1 MGRSAR
7 FAAMQRTLDRGAF
20 VAIAIQ
26 PDVPPV
32 SVGSSAQTAARGV
45 AFAAERERWFVSAPD
60 VRTTILELNE
70 IYQPRFVWWD
80 RTTAQQIAQLA
91 LPLDRCWD
99 ILTVHRLIH
108 GGWRTSIGEVWAS
121 LNGLSVDSLPSL
133 GQMGLLDPAV
143 DDGHDSDV
151 ALQPD
156 GHIRPE
162 WIAGAWAAN
171 ETRLQAWAALAL
183 DAALRQIPL
192 LAERELPDRA
202 LSTARSESC
211 AELLCAELEQNGL
224 PIDVVEAERI
234 IRDASGRRTNSY
246 AEEDAERARRDAPVF
261 AKLTV
266 PQDVNLRNPGEVKDM
281 LRREGLDLEDTRAWR
296 LEQRREEHP
305 IIDELLRWRKDER
318 IATTYG
324 YRWLDDHVR
333 DGRLR
338 GEWTS
343 SDGAAGRMTASNG
356 LHNLPTEMRTAVAAA
371 PDHVFV
377 RSDLGQVEPR
387 VLAAV
392 SGDPAFVAATQADD
406 LYQTVADRLRVE
418 RQVAKLAVLGAM
430 YGATTG
436 QSAHALPGLQK
447 NYPIA
452 MGLLERAAADGQ
464 QSNDIFTV
472 GGRRIGMGSGSS
484 PDGDLDRAR
493 SAAASRGRFA
503 RNALIQGAAAEF
515 FKVWAITVRR
525 RARAFQAEVVLCL
538 HDELLVHAPTVHGEA
553 VAALVEAAIHEAA
566 HYWSPD
572 PAVRFV
578 ADVSIISRWSEAK

>member
-1 MGRSAR
+1 ME
-7 FAAMQRTLDRGAF
+7 RTLDRGAF

-26 PDVPPV
+26 PGHGAASD
-32 SVGSSAQTAARGV
+32 SAAPGESAVRSV
-45 AFAAERERWFVSAPD
+45 AFAADND
-60 VRTTILELNE
+60 VWLVTTTDLRTTIRELNE
-70 IYQPRFVWWD
+70 QYRPRFVWWD
-80 RTTAQQIAQLA
+80 RVTAQQIAELD

-108 GGWRTSIGEVWAS
+108 GGWRTTIGEVWAS
-121 LNGLSVDSLPSL
+121 LTGLPVDTLPAL

-143 DDGHDSDV
+143 DEGHDSNAPV
-151 ALQPD
+151 QPD

-171 ETRLQAWAALAL
+171 DDRLQAWAALAL
-183 DAALRQIPL
+183 DAAVRQLPL
-192 LAERELPDRA
+192 LAEREHPDRA

-211 AELLCAELEQNGL
+211 AELLCAELEHRGL
-224 PIDVVEAERI
+224 PVDVIEAERI
-234 IRDASGRRTNSY
+234 IHGASGKRTTSY

-296 LEQRREEHP
+296 LEQRRGEHP
-305 IIDELLRWRKDER
+305 VIDELLRWRKDER
-318 IATTYG
+318 IASTYG

-333 DGRLR
+333 GGRLR

-356 LHNLPTEMRTAVAAA
+356 LHNLPTEMRTAIAAA

-377 RSDLGQVEPR
+377 RADLGQVEPR

-392 SGDPAFVAATQADD
+392 SGDPSFIAATQADD

-472 GGRRIGMGSGSS
+472 GGRRIRMGSGSS

-525 RARAFQAEVVLCL
+525 RARAFRAEVVLCL
-538 HDELLVHAPTVHGEA
+538 HDELLVHAPAVHGEE
-553 VAALVEAAIHEAA
+553 VAELVDTAIHEAS
-566 HYWSPD
+566 HYWSPE